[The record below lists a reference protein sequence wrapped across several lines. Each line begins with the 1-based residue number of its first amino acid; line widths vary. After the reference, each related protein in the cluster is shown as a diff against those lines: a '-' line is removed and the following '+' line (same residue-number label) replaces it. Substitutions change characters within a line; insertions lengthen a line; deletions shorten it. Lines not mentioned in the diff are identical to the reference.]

1 MSRSEDNLRQSLIRL
16 YRPITLW
23 RSDSRQLDTT
33 TDKRS
38 RRILCSRLLLVVSVD
53 RVTDEQNQMI
63 ETKLAEAMKLAGEK
77 GGDLAAAVRLV
88 WDVALMVPRPQ
99 CDG

>member
-1 MSRSEDNLRQSLIRL
+1 MDGRA
-16 YRPITLW
+16 
-23 RSDSRQLDTT
+23 
-33 TDKRS
+33 
-38 RRILCSRLLLVVSVD
+38 LLLVVSVD

-77 GGDLAAAVRLV
+77 GVDLAAAVAPRAALSGHNAKGDRLV

-99 CDG
+99 

>member
-1 MSRSEDNLRQSLIRL
+1 
-16 YRPITLW
+16 
-23 RSDSRQLDTT
+23 
-33 TDKRS
+33 
-38 RRILCSRLLLVVSVD
+38 
-53 RVTDEQNQMI
+53 MI